1 MLENVREINIKIMW
15 KFNNKKS
22 FIANFCIR
30 IMHAILSL
38 VETRNIDQLKRSGR
52 IIIFMKNIISILVIL
67 II

>member
-38 VETRNIDQLKRSGR
+38 VETRNIDQLKRS
-52 IIIFMKNIISILVIL
+52 VE
-67 II
+67 